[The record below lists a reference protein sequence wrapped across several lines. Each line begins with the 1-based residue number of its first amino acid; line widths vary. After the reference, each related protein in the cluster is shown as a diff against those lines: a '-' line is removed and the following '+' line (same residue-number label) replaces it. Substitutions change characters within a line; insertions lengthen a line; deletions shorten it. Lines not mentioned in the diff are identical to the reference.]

1 MWNAYYSPFM
11 MPMPS
16 FFPFFQPQIY
26 ANPSQF
32 IPLNPVANIQSAL
45 IPEITKNTDKN
56 TEQPSR
62 SVIDISS
69 DSESSIQ

>member
-1 MWNAYYSPFM
+1 M
-11 MPMPS
+11 MPMSS
-16 FFPFFQPQIY
+16 FLPFLQPQMY
-26 ANPSQF
+26 VNPSQF
-32 IPLNPVANIQSAL
+32 ILPNPVANIERSP

-62 SVIDISS
+62 SVINISS

>member
-1 MWNAYYSPFM
+1 M
-11 MPMPS
+11 MPMSS
-16 FFPFFQPQIY
+16 FFPFLQHQIY
-26 ANPSQF
+26 ANPSQL
-32 IPLNPVANIQSAL
+32 IPSNHVANIERAP

-69 DSESSIQ
+69 DS